1 MCVEVFNAGKLPLN
15 VSSWDEII
23 SGLSNI
29 QSVKCLR
36 LSFGLLDRLN
46 IMDNLTMQRQLSTF
60 EKFELFH
67 RHAFGRLFLDRR
79 SLSISNLEFDA
90 NVKESC
96 HTVGPPSTSSLH
108 ELSINISK
116 EEDLQVI
123 GSLVSD
129 NTSLR
134 VLELIFDGN
143 DFGVSPSLS
152 LSFFNAI
159 RNASY
164 FESIRVNG
172 FITSDAVMESFYNW
186 ITSNQMLNTLKVSIF
201 SNISS
206 VGWQSFASAPSSLDR
221 LEDMNI

>member
-1 MCVEVFNAGKLPLN
+1 M
-15 VSSWDEII
+15 
-23 SGLSNI
+23 
-29 QSVKCLR
+29 
-36 LSFGLLDRLN
+36 
-46 IMDNLTMQRQLSTF
+46 
-60 EKFELFH
+60 
-67 RHAFGRLFLDRR
+67 
-79 SLSISNLEFDA
+79 
-90 NVKESC
+90 
-96 HTVGPPSTSSLH
+96 
-108 ELSINISK
+108 
-116 EEDLQVI
+116 I

-221 LEDMNI
+221 LEDIEIEYHCEMASSQCIYCKAYFEESLAYIGFVCATPSDCKCAWEPQL